1 MALKW
6 LCTGRDEHTYNYKTA
21 DGVAVGTLVCL
32 NFKAEI
38 DSEGASGAVNE
49 LHDTK
54 AVLTEAGVE
63 GLFGL
68 IPYAQG
74 FTVLYDTRLSNVE
87 EEGAVVTAGELS
99 LTGVELP
106 NFVVGAYLQDVG
118 SSS

>member
-6 LCTGRDEHTYNYKTA
+6 LCTGRDEQAYEYKTA
-21 DGVAVGTLVCL
+21 DGLATGTLVCL

-38 DSEGASGAVNE
+38 DETAETNE
-49 LHDTK
+49 LYTTK
-54 AVLTEAGVE
+54 PVLTEAGIE

-74 FTVLYDTRLSNVE
+74 FTVLYDTRLSDVL
-87 EEGAVVTAGELS
+87 EEGAVVTVGELS

-106 NFVVGAYLQDVG
+106 NFVVGAYLQDNG